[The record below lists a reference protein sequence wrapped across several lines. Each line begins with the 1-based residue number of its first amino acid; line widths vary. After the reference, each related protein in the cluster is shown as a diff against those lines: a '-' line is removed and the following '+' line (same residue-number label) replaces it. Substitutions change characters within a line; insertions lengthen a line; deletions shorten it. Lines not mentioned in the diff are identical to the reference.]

1 MSPPRKEKDDRAA
14 LASLTDEL
22 VECIHCGLCLEACP
36 TYVELNREE
45 DSPRG
50 RIYLM
55 RSVAEGRAGLDESVL
70 HHLDV
75 CLGCRA
81 CETACPSDVKY
92 GFLLEHAR
100 THIEEAA
107 HRPLWQRIGR
117 RVLMEVFT
125 HSGTMALAM
134 FFATLPSRLLRRP
147 PAAPGGLVS
156 RLMGAHGDGGDLRLE
171 RFPSPRP
178 ERLPRLVPAAG
189 RKTMRV
195 GLLEGC
201 VMPVLFPKVNRATVR
216 VLSRLG
222 CEVVVPAGQGC
233 CGALHVHN
241 GYGRQAA
248 RMALRNIGVFEDAG
262 CDVIV
267 VNSAGCGSTMKEYA
281 GLFPE
286 GSPERERA
294 RAFSAKVRDISEV
307 VAGLLEQ
314 AGLKPVEMTVTYH
327 DACHLA
333 HGQKIRSEPR
343 RMLSAIPGLR
353 LVDLPESDH
362 CCGSAGVYSFTQ
374 PGMALR
380 LLKRKVANIQSTG
393 ASVVATGNP
402 GCQMWIRSGL
412 KMEGSSVRALHPI
425 EIVDLALDGALPAG
439 HPPSAV

>member
-1 MSPPRKEKDDRAA
+1 MSRQRPERDDQAA
-14 LASLTDEL
+14 LAKLTDEL

-55 RSVAEGRAGLDESVL
+55 RSIAEGRAELDPSVL

-100 THIEEAA
+100 TQIEEAA
-107 HRPLWQRIGR
+107 HRSLWQRIGR
-117 RVLMEVFT
+117 RALIEVFT
-125 HSGTMALAM
+125 HSGSMALAM
-134 FFATLPSRLLRRP
+134 FFATLPARLLRKP
-147 PAAPGGLVS
+147 PSAPGGLVS
-156 RLMGAHGDGGDLRLE
+156 RIMGAQGDGGDLMLE

-178 ERLPRLVPAAG
+178 SRLPRLTPPAAA
-189 RKTMRV
+189 RTLRV
-195 GLLEGC
+195 GVLEGC
-201 VMPVLFPKVNRATVR
+201 VMPVLFPEVNRATVR

-241 GYGRQAA
+241 GYSRQAA
-248 RMALRNIGVFEDAG
+248 RMALRNIAVFEEAG
-262 CDVIV
+262 CDVVV
-267 VNSAGCGSTMKEYA
+267 VNSAGCGSSMREYA
-281 GLFPE
+281 GLFPQ
-286 GSPERERA
+286 GTPEHGRA
-294 RAFSAKVRDISEV
+294 KAFSARVRDVSEV
-307 VAGLLEQ
+307 VADLLER
-314 AGLKPVEMTVTYH
+314 APLRPVEMTVTYH

-333 HGQKIRSEPR
+333 HGQKVRVQPR
-343 RMLSAIPGLR
+343 QMLAAIPGLK
-353 LVDLPESDH
+353 LVELPESDH

-374 PGMALR
+374 PDMALR
-380 LLKRKVANIQSTG
+380 LLKRKVANIESTG
-393 ASVVATGNP
+393 ADVVATGNP

-412 KMEGSSVRALHPI
+412 KREGSRIRALHPI
-425 EIVDLALDGALPAG
+425 EIVDLALDGSLP
-439 HPPSAV
+439 